1 MENSKN
7 IKKLNTLNSSNDLNN
22 SDIFNSS
29 KTSNQRLLGEKCNV
43 ENLNPLQLAFIGDV
57 VFEIFTREQLICNIQ
72 CSVNKLHKKA
82 VEKVCCQN
90 QSNCSE
96 KLIPILTE
104 EEFEVFRKGKN
115 AHTKNVPKNAS
126 VAQYHNATG
135 LEALFG
141 YLYLK
146 GNIERLRELFCFIS
160 PDISKSNLQKEN
172 TTSKI

>member
-1 MENSKN
+1 VKILDNSKN
-7 IKKLNTLNSSNDLNN
+7 VNNSNNFDATGSSNI
-22 SDIFNSS
+22 SF
-29 KTSNQRLLGEKCNV
+29 QRLYGGNCKV

-57 VFEIFTREQLICNIQ
+57 VFEIFTREQLICSVQ

-90 QSNCSE
+90 QAICSE

-104 EEFEVFRKGKN
+104 EEFNIFRKGKN

-126 VAQYHNATG
+126 VAQYHAATG
-135 LEALFG
+135 LETLFG

-146 GNIERLRELFCFIS
+146 GEIKRLRELFEFIS
-160 PDISKSNLQKEN
+160 P
-172 TTSKI
+172 

>member
-1 MENSKN
+1 MKILENSKN
-7 IKKLNTLNSSNDLNN
+7 IEKLNILNSSNDLNN
-22 SDIFNSS
+22 SGPNELS
-29 KTSNQRLLGEKCNV
+29 KASLQRLFGEKCNV

-90 QSNCSE
+90 QSICSE
-96 KLIPILTE
+96 KLIPILTPE
-104 EEFEVFRKGKN
+104 ELDVFRKGKN

-160 PDISKSNLQKEN
+160 PDISSSNL
-172 TTSKI
+172 

>member
-1 MENSKN
+1 MKILENSKN
-7 IKKLNTLNSSNDLNN
+7 IDKVNSLNSTGNFDA
-22 SDIFNSS
+22 SS
-29 KTSNQRLLGEKCNV
+29 VSLQRLLGEKCNV

-57 VFEIFTREQLICNIQ
+57 VFEIFTREQLICSIQ

-141 YLYLK
+141 YLYLN
-146 GNIERLRELFCFIS
+146 GHIERLRELFCFIS
-160 PDISKSNLQKEN
+160 PDISSSNL
-172 TTSKI
+172 

>member
-1 MENSKN
+1 MKILENSKN
-7 IKKLNTLNSSNDLNN
+7 IDKLNILNRSNDLNN
-22 SDIFNSS
+22 SGSDELS
-29 KTSNQRLLGEKCNV
+29 KTSSQRLLCEKCNV

-57 VFEIFTREQLICNIQ
+57 VFEIFTREQLICSVQ

-90 QSNCSE
+90 QAICSE
-96 KLIPILTE
+96 KLIPILTP

-115 AHTKNVPKNAS
+115 AHTKNIPKNAS
-126 VAQYHNATG
+126 VAQYHAATG

-146 GNIERLRELFCFIS
+146 GKIDRLRELFKFIS
-160 PDISKSNLQKEN
+160 PDISKS
-172 TTSKI
+172 

>member
-1 MENSKN
+1 MENAKN
-7 IKKLNTLNSSNDLNN
+7 IDKVNSFNNTAAFDASNVSL
-22 SDIFNSS
+22 
-29 KTSNQRLLGEKCNV
+29 QRLLGEKCNV

-57 VFEIFTREQLICNIQ
+57 VFEIFTREQLICSVQ

-90 QSNCSE
+90 QAICSE
-96 KLIPILTE
+96 KLIPILTP

-115 AHTKNVPKNAS
+115 AHTKNIPKNAS
-126 VAQYHNATG
+126 VAQYHAATG

-146 GNIERLRELFCFIS
+146 EKIERLRELFKFIS
-160 PDISKSNLQKEN
+160 PDISKS
-172 TTSKI
+172 